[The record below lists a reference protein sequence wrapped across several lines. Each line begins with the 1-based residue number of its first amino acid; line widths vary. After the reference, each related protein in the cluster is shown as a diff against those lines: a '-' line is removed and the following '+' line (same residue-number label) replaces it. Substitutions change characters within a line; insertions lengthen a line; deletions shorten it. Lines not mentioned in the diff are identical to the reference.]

1 MSALE
6 IIPVVYGRSVLA
18 ESEIFKHGDVSV
30 KRPISFK
37 VYLIRVKERLILVDA
52 GCVTM
57 PGFVMEDFVGTPNAL
72 MSLGVT
78 TDDVTDLVI
87 THAHHDHIEC
97 VSHFKRA
104 RVYIQ
109 SDEFEL
115 GKSYF
120 TSSTD
125 VCTFDESIE
134 VCENVTVKK
143 IGGHSRGSCVVEIS
157 REDELYVI
165 AGDECYARECL
176 TRRIPTGSSYDIQK
190 SRGFIEKYA
199 STKYRVLLC
208 HDD

>member
-1 MSALE
+1 MSTIE
-6 IIPVVYGRSVLA
+6 ITPVVYGRSVLA
-18 ESEIFKHGDVSV
+18 ESEIFEHGDADI

-37 VYLIRVKERLILVDA
+37 VYLIRAKEKLILVDA

-57 PGFVMEDFVGTPNAL
+57 PGFVMEDFVGTPDAL
-72 MSLGVT
+72 MLLGVGL
-78 TDDVTDLVI
+78 DDITDLVI

-97 VSHFKRA
+97 VSCFKYA

-109 SDEFEL
+109 SEEYEL
-115 GKSYF
+115 GERYF
-120 TSSTD
+120 GPGVD
-125 VCTFDESIE
+125 IHTFDESVE
-134 VCENVTVKK
+134 VCENVIVKK

-157 REDELYVI
+157 REDGVYVI

-176 TRRIPTGSSYDIQK
+176 TRRIPTGSSFDIQK

-199 STKYRVLLC
+199 SEKYRVLLC